1 MTRSNIDKAEYRGEA
16 MAVRGVIG
24 GALMGLANLLPGISG
39 GTMLLAVGVYPQ
51 FVGGIAEL
59 STFRFRAKTILLMA
73 CIVGAALLA
82 IVGFAGVMSHL
93 VVHHRWMMYSLFIGL
108 TLGGVPV
115 LWPMVRPADPTI
127 VLTSIIGIVVMAAM
141 ALIGPASS
149 SSAAAAETS
158 HPYAMYFLAGLAGAS
173 AMVLPGISGGYLLL
187 VLGQYVVI
195 LTAISAAKDGLQ
207 TRDWNL
213 LLQSLHV
220 IVPVGVGV
228 LIGVV
233 GVSNLVKIL
242 LDRWRR
248 PTLGLLLGLL
258 LGAVLGL
265 WPFQQGVAPEVGSTF
280 RGDVVVERSGTLA
293 LERTGRLIEPKD
305 YDTEF
310 FTPSTLQVLGAVG
323 LIFAGLAMSW
333 GVSHLGRDKGSH
345 KPAVN

>member
-1 MTRSNIDKAEYRGEA
+1 MTRSTIDKAEYRGEA
-16 MAVRGVIG
+16 MAVRSVIG

-51 FVGGIAEL
+51 FVNGIAEL

-73 CIVGAALLA
+73 CIIGAALLA

-93 VVHHRWMMYSLFIGL
+93 VVHHRWVMYSLFIGL

-115 LWPMVRPADPTI
+115 LWPMVRPADPVI
-127 VLTSIIGIVVMAAM
+127 VLTSIIGIAVMAAM

-149 SSAAAAETS
+149 TSATTAES
-158 HPYAMYFLAGLAGAS
+158 AHPYAMYFIAGLAGAS

-187 VLGQYVVI
+187 VLGQYVAI
-195 LTAISAAKDGLQ
+195 LTAISTFKDGLQ
-207 TRDWNL
+207 ARDWNIIVH
-213 LLQSLHV
+213 SMHV
-220 IVPVGVGV
+220 IIPVGAGV
-228 LIGVV
+228 VIGVV

-265 WPFQQGVAPEVGSTF
+265 WPFQQGVAPEVGSSF
-280 RGDVVVERSGTLA
+280 RGDVVVERNAVLA

-305 YDTEF
+305 YDTAF
-310 FTPSTLQVLGAVG
+310 FTPTTLQVLGAAG
-323 LIFAGLAMSW
+323 LILAGLALSW
-333 GVSHLGRDKGSH
+333 GVSRLGSDKPPRKH
-345 KPAVN
+345 AAD